1 MTDSTLEHRQGVS
14 VMALIGKD
22 PVAGGVGKLSVRL
35 VLKGVDT
42 CGPDVWIGVLC
53 AVGCDDDY
61 GEDYQ
66 CGVTMTDQR

>member
-1 MTDSTLEHRQGVS
+1 M
-14 VMALIGKD
+14 IGKD

-42 CGPDVWIGVLC
+42 CCPDVWIGVLC
-53 AVGCDDDY
+53 AVGCDDGY
-61 GEDYQ
+61 GEEYQ